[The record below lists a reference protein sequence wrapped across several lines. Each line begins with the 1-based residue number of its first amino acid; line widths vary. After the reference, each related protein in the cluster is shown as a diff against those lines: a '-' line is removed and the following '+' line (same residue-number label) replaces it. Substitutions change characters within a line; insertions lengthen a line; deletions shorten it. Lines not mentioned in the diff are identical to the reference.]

1 MSEKKLPYDNFAKQ
15 TPTWCPGCGNFAIW
29 TALKKTLTKLG
40 IKPHDTLIVYG
51 VGCSGNMSNTINAY
65 GWHGLHGRA
74 VPAAV
79 GAKLANQQ
87 LTVIIVGGDGD
98 GYGEGLNHFIH
109 ALRGNVDVT
118 YLVHNNSVY
127 GLTTGQASPTSQ
139 TGFKGKSTPD
149 GLIDSPL
156 NPLAMA
162 LAAGGSFVARGFAGH
177 EDHLVEIMTQAIK
190 HKGFSFV
197 DMFQP
202 CVTFNKLN
210 TYAFYYDL
218 VYSVQDDPSY
228 SISDRHIALL
238 KALETKKMATGILY
252 QNTERKDYR
261 AELSY
266 LNSKPLLRVDASQR
280 QMKRLFKE
288 FV

>member
-1 MSEKKLPYDNFAKQ
+1 MSQKLPHDQFSKQ

-29 TALKKTLTKLG
+29 TALKKTLTALG
-40 IKPHDTLIVYG
+40 IKPHETLIVYG
-51 VGCSGNMSNTINAY
+51 VGCAGNMSNTINAY

-79 GAKLANQQ
+79 GAKLANKD
-87 LTVIIVGGDGD
+87 LTVIIIGGDGD

-139 TGFKGKSTPD
+139 VGFKGKSTPD

-156 NPLAMA
+156 NPLAVA
-162 LAAGGSFVARGFAGH
+162 LASGGSFVARGFAGH
-177 EDHLVEIMTQAIK
+177 EDHLVRIMTQAIK

-202 CVTFNKLN
+202 CVTFNKIN

-218 VYSVQDDPSY
+218 VYSLQDDPSY
-228 SISDRHIALL
+228 DASDRKAALM
-238 KALETKKMATGILY
+238 KALETEKMATGILY
-252 QNTERKDYR
+252 QNTAKKMYED
-261 AELSY
+261 ELQY
-266 LNSKPLLRVDASQR
+266 LHGKPLLKHDVSKRNLS
-280 QMKRLFKE
+280 RLFKE
-288 FV
+288 FI

>member
-1 MSEKKLPYDNFAKQ
+1 
-15 TPTWCPGCGNFAIW
+15 
-29 TALKKTLTKLG
+29 
-40 IKPHDTLIVYG
+40 
-51 VGCSGNMSNTINAY
+51 
-65 GWHGLHGRA
+65 
-74 VPAAV
+74 VPAAI
-79 GAKLANQQ
+79 GAKLANQD

-98 GYGEGLNHFIH
+98 GYGEGLNHFVH

-156 NPLAMA
+156 NPLAVA
-162 LAAGGSFVARGFAGH
+162 LAAGASFVARGFAGH
-177 EDHLVEIMTQAIK
+177 EDHLVDIMTAAIK

-218 VYSVQDDPSY
+218 VYSLQDDKSY
-228 SISDRHIALL
+228 STTDRKAALL
-238 KALETKKMATGILY
+238 KALETEKMATGILY
-252 QNTERKDYR
+252 QNAERKDYR

-266 LNSKPLLRVDASQR
+266 LNSKSLLRVDASKR
-280 QMKRLFKE
+280 HMSRLFKE
-288 FV
+288 FI